1 MKKQLYCV
9 LIFLV
14 IMCSQVTSYNSQI
27 NDPTLVFIE
36 DSKHSAASLE
46 SIGASDEDIDI
57 SQELLFARFEEWSK
71 TYSKQYNSEE
81 ERNYRFS
88 IWMKNDGE
96 FYMFTFFALT
106 MHTHVLL

>member
-1 MKKQLYCV
+1 
-9 LIFLV
+9 
-14 IMCSQVTSYNSQI
+14 
-27 NDPTLVFIE
+27 VFIE

-88 IWMKNDGE
+88 IWMKNDAEIRKHNNAVPPPSFTMGHNQFSDMTEDE
-96 FYMFTFFALT
+96 FGSIHTIALPP
-106 MHTHVLL
+106 